1 MIKTERGE
9 EISLLDDA
17 FIKICNM
24 SNDSIMKVRA
34 EAVGLL
40 ASLHGVSE
48 HLLQQ
53 TLDKKL
59 MSKGKVSICFLGF
72 AVVVVVIH
80 WRWVV
85 NN

>member
-1 MIKTERGE
+1 MIKTENGE

-24 SNDSIMKVRA
+24 SNDSAMKVRA

-48 HLLQQ
+48 YLLQQ

-59 MSKGKVSICFLGF
+59 MSKGKVS
-72 AVVVVVIH
+72 V
-80 WRWVV
+80 
-85 NN
+85 